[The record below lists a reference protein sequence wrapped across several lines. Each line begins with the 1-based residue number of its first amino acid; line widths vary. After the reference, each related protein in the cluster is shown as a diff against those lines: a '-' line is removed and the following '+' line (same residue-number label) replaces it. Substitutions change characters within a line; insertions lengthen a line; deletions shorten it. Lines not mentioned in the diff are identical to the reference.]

1 MKCAASRWF
10 TCYPRAARLVKA
22 FSDRRSTQMTDF
34 LIHHI
39 QYVTL
44 APHPERSSL
53 DDLFRLLDSL
63 DVFERDRMLAW
74 MYLAFLEAP
83 AKQGA
88 AETEEERLELRYSQF
103 AAKFRH
109 TAIGVFEPFLVHAA
123 VTYTLAYLRECG
135 DKACLSAVLQKSHSA
150 LTVLHRRIA
159 GGTLLPEVGEAMI
172 GNLEEHIN
180 NLHADVELARQRYE
194 QFCEK
199 VVKHMLP

>member
-1 MKCAASRWF
+1 MS
-10 TCYPRAARLVKA
+10 
-22 FSDRRSTQMTDF
+22 DF

-44 APHPERSSL
+44 APHPDRNSL
-53 DDLFRLLDSL
+53 DDLFGLLDGL

-74 MYLAFLEAP
+74 MYLAFLEPP
-83 AKQGA
+83 ATRGTA
-88 AETEEERLELRYSQF
+88 EEERLELRYNKFEQ
-103 AAKFRH
+103 KFRH

-135 DKACLSAVLQKSHSA
+135 DKACLDAVLHKSQSA
-150 LTVLHRRIA
+150 LKVLHRRIA
-159 GGTLLPEVGEAMI
+159 EGTLLLEAGESMM

-194 QFCEK
+194 RFCEK
-199 VVKHMLP
+199 VVRHMLP

>member
-1 MKCAASRWF
+1 
-10 TCYPRAARLVKA
+10 
-22 FSDRRSTQMTDF
+22 MTDF

-44 APHPERSSL
+44 APHPDRNSL
-53 DDLFRLLDSL
+53 DDLFRLLDNL
-63 DVFERDRMLAW
+63 DVFERDRMLTW

-83 AKQGA
+83 VRQGT
-88 AETEEERLELRYSQF
+88 AETEEERLELRYN
-103 AAKFRH
+103 KFEQKLRR

-135 DKACLSAVLQKSHSA
+135 DKACLDAVLQKSQSA
-150 LTVLHRRIA
+150 LNALRRRIA
-159 GGTLLPEVGEAMI
+159 AGTLEPEVGDAMI

-194 QFCEK
+194 MFCDK
-199 VVKHMLP
+199 VVRRMLP